1 MKSNN
6 LFFKMTAKKYAFISV
21 FFWAT
26 AFVFTKMLL
35 KTVDVRTL
43 AVTRYSFATII
54 LIGLAIKRKMKF
66 PAIKDLPIFFITG
79 LCGFSA
85 YVLIFNYSS
94 TLINPATASVITS
107 LTPAVTAIAAYIF
120 LKEKISLF
128 GWVGLLIS
136 FIGILILTLWN
147 GVLLINKG
155 VLYMLF
161 DTVLFAT
168 YNIAQRKLNKKYNYF
183 DIVTCNI
190 ISGGIQLILISPNSL
205 GNILNI
211 SLGNI
216 LLILYLAIF
225 PSILAYVFWTKAFS
239 LCKNTTEVT
248 AFMFISPI
256 ITAILGFI
264 FIGDIP
270 HISTFIGGA
279 IIILGM
285 VIFNKVK

>member
-1 MKSNN
+1 MKTNN
-6 LFFKMTAKKYAFISV
+6 LFIKMTAKKYAFISI

-35 KTVDVRTL
+35 KTVDVKTL
-43 AVTRYSFATII
+43 AVARYSFATVI
-54 LIGLAIKRKMKF
+54 LILLAIKRKVKF
-66 PAIKDLPIFFITG
+66 PELKDFPIFFITG

-94 TLINPATASVITS
+94 TLINPATASVITA

-120 LKEKISLF
+120 LKEKISLL
-128 GWVGLLIS
+128 GWGGLLIS

-161 DTVLFAT
+161 GTILFAT

-183 DIVTCNI
+183 DIVTYNIVSGGLQLVI
-190 ISGGIQLILISPNSL
+190 ISPSSL
-205 GNILNI
+205 VNILNI
-211 SLGNI
+211 SFVNI

-239 LCKNTTEVT
+239 ICKNTTEVT
-248 AFMFISPI
+248 TFMFVTPI

-264 FIGDIP
+264 FISDVP

-285 VIFNKVK
+285 FIFNKMK